1 MSAARL
7 DSALSRWAGKRRGIM
22 ASLRLVGVWVATL
35 LLTSAIAVPARA
47 QTEVDVKLVLLA
59 DASGSIDGT
68 ELSLQRQGYASALAH
83 PEVLRAIAQGLRR
96 RIAIVYVEWGN
107 DQWQDVVVPW
117 TVIDGPASARA
128 FGAALL
134 EQPRRAHG
142 GNAIGSA
149 IAKGQ
154 SLIDGPEFRA
164 ERNVIDLSA
173 DSANSWSGIPIP
185 LARGEAL
192 ARGTVINGLAILC
205 RENPCSGRPMSYD
218 LEAAFA
224 RDIIGGPGSF
234 VVTADSTTSFE
245 DAVRKKLVLEI
256 SDAAPAAVRL
266 ADGADGGQVR

>member
-164 ERNVIDLSA
+164 GAQRHRPLRRQRQQLERHPDPA
-173 DSANSWSGIPIP
+173 GARRGAGARHRHQRPRHP
-185 LARGEAL
+185 LP
-192 ARGTVINGLAILC
+192 
-205 RENPCSGRPMSYD
+205 REPLQRP
-218 LEAAFA
+218 AH
-224 RDIIGGPGSF
+224 
-234 VVTADSTTSFE
+234 
-245 DAVRKKLVLEI
+245 VL
-256 SDAAPAAVRL
+256 
-266 ADGADGGQVR
+266 